1 MNFRKA
7 TDALLE
13 SVTLE
18 DLAHALGKSTQAI
31 RQARADKDTS
41 AHRPPP
47 QGWELAVTKLAES
60 QIKHYKRLVE
70 DLRGRSGPKKDYDQ

>member
-7 TDALLE
+7 TDELLE

-18 DLAHALGKSTQAI
+18 DLAGTLKVSVQAV
-31 RQARADKDTS
+31 RQARAADDST

-47 QGWELAVTKLAES
+47 SGWEEGVKRLAERR
-60 QIKHYKRLVE
+60 IGHYSRLIE
-70 DLRGRSGPKKDYDQ
+70 RIDRAS